1 MSTPEAL
8 RLASRIEYP
17 QLVLTP
23 ETRDAAAA
31 ELRRQHAEIERLSAL
46 AGPAGKSLGDL
57 EKINDELIAENER
70 LTAAHHAAV
79 ELSNT
84 MHGRWLA
91 AEAERDALRTQVGTW
106 QGLYRRAVNEAN
118 GLTNYVEDRPE
129 LRRAERNLDAIQA
142 EARTA
147 LKGDKP

>member
-1 MSTPEAL
+1 MNTPEAL
-8 RLASRIEYP
+8 RLALRIEYP

-31 ELRRQHAEIERLSAL
+31 ELRRQHAEI
-46 AGPAGKSLGDL
+46 
-57 EKINDELIAENER
+57 ER

-91 AEAERDALRTQVGTW
+91 AEAERDALRKALMRVKTEAVSLADAQVIA
-106 QGLYRRAVNEAN
+106 LE
-118 GLTNYVEDRPE
+118 
-129 LRRAERNLDAIQA
+129 
-142 EARTA
+142 A